1 MKNPSYQESMGH
13 DKIERLNND
22 IQNFGDAKKDDFHYD
37 VEIGGVNRKEVAEC
51 STPKNK

>member
-22 IQNFGDAKKDDFHYD
+22 IQNSGDAKKDDFHYD